1 MLEWRTLS
9 ALCWRRGRSSNLASN
24 MVRSRIPLLTEANN
38 LNQPSS
44 PAHSRAPLVVAA
56 SVSTL
61 GGFLFWDDNIVISG
75 AIGYLGQLFPLDAAG
90 GGWAAGCA
98 FVGCIGRC
106 AAAGTGADYLGQKK
120 SLSLCALCFALSP
133 ICLLFAPGLP

>member
-9 ALCWRRGRSSNLASN
+9 ALCWRRRRSSNLASN
-24 MVRSRIPLLTEANN
+24 MVRSRIPLLTEASN

-61 GGFLFWDDNIVISG
+61 GGFLFGDENIVISG
-75 AIGYLGQLFPLDAAG
+75 AIGYLGQLFHLDAAG
-90 GGWAAGCA
+90 RGLAARGGV
-98 FVGCIGRC
+98 VGWNSGC
-106 AAAGTGADYLGQKK
+106 AAAGNGSRQLGTRK
-120 SLSLCALCFALSP
+120 ALALV
-133 ICLLFAPGLP
+133 A